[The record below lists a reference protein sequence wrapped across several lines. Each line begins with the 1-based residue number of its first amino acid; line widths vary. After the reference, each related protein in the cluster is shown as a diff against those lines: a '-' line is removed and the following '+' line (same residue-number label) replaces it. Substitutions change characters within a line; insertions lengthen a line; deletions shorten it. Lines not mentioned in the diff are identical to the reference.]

1 MVLLFLI
8 RRLGAAALV
17 LALAGCAGLFFYPLP
32 EHVRTPRDIGLAY
45 EDIVLEADDGVRLHA
60 WYLPAAGSACAR
72 VLFLHG
78 NAENVSTHIAS
89 VYWLPARGFDVL
101 LLDYRGYGASRGSP
115 SFRGIQLDIDAAVRY
130 LHERRDRSAPIVVF
144 GQSLGGAAAIRY
156 VAHSGYRRDIRALVV
171 ESAFSS
177 PRAIAQEKLAGFWL
191 TWPFQWLPR
200 LTLSDAYSPLASVAR
215 VSPIPL
221 LLVHGEED
229 GIVPIAHAERLYGAA
244 REPKELWRVPGGH
257 IQAFRTESM
266 RDRLVAW
273 LSRRACPDAPAD
285 D

>member
-1 MVLLFLI
+1 MALLLLI
-8 RRLGAAALV
+8 RRFGAVALA
-17 LALAGCAGLFFYPLP
+17 LALAGCAGLFFYPSS

-45 EDIVLEADDGVRLHA
+45 EDVVLEADDGVRLHA

-89 VYWLPARGFDVL
+89 VHWLPARGFDVL

-115 SFRGIQLDIDAAVRY
+115 SFRGIQQDIDAAMRY
-130 LHERRDRSAPIVVF
+130 LHGRRDRSAPIVVF
-144 GQSLGGAAAIRY
+144 GQSLGGAAAIHY
-156 VAHSGYRRDIRALVV
+156 VAHSSYRGDIRALVV

-200 LTLSDAYSPLASVAR
+200 LTLSDAYSPLGAVAR

-229 GIVPIAHAERLYGAA
+229 DIVPIAHAERLYEAA
-244 REPKELWRVPGGH
+244 PEPKELWRVPGGH
-257 IQAFRTESM
+257 IQAFRTEPM
-266 RDRLVAW
+266 RHRLVTW
-273 LSRRACPDAPAD
+273 LWRHACSRASTTD
-285 D
+285 